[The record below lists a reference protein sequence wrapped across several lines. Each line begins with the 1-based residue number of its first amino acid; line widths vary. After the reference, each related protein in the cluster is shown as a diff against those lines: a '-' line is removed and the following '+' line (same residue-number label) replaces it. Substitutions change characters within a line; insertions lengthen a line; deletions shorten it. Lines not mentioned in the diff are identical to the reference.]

1 MKSRRQASSRGGTSR
16 GSSEGPIVDSRAILI
31 PMLAVDPARLAH
43 RQLELDR
50 VRTASM
56 PSMLPHKIQRMVASP
71 LSFLRGSASL
81 FYELVERH
89 PALRAGPPG
98 EGWLVGDAHLENFGA
113 YRAGIL
119 SPAESK
125 KTRDAERIVFG
136 PNDFDDAVVGPW
148 RLDVLRLAVSLLLGG
163 REIGADGPRVLS
175 ICDSLVR
182 AYVGSAF
189 YRRRTSASPEPVKA
203 LVDQVRA
210 RTRKQLL
217 DARTRV
223 VRGKRR
229 FVRGERY
236 LELSPKLRKK
246 AEVAFAKYV
255 GRLAA
260 RERPPEH
267 ALEVI
272 DAAFRVAG
280 TGSLGCLR
288 IAVLVRGKGGD
299 EGEWIFDMKEEG
311 IPSPA
316 MTLRPPR
323 LEPAERVV
331 TAIRACTAQPPF
343 MIGRTRLR
351 GSSMFVRRLAPQ
363 EDRINLA
370 KLSCDGLEPL
380 ASHLGAL
387 LGAAHRRAAK
397 DAPKKPWSDA
407 DCERLLARAIAL
419 AGTHEAIYLAYCHLV
434 RR

>member
-1 MKSRRQASSRGGTSR
+1 
-16 GSSEGPIVDSRAILI
+16 
-31 PMLAVDPARLAH
+31 MLSVDPVRLAR

-50 VRTASM
+50 VRTAGMASI
-56 PSMLPHKIQRMVASP
+56 LPHKIERMVASP
-71 LSFLRGSASL
+71 LAFLRGSAPL
-81 FYELVERH
+81 FYELLERH
-89 PALRAGPPG
+89 PALRAGPRG
-98 EGWLVGDAHLENFGA
+98 GGWLVGDAHLENFGA

-148 RLDVLRLAVSLLLGG
+148 RLDVLRLVVSLVLGG
-163 REIGADGPRVLS
+163 REIGADGPRALTV
-175 ICDSLVR
+175 CDSLIR
-182 AYVGSAF
+182 SYVGSAF
-189 YRRRTSASPEPVKA
+189 HRTRLPAAPAPVRA

-223 VRGKRR
+223 VRGTRR

-236 LELSPKLRKK
+236 LDISPKLRKK
-246 AEVAFAKYV
+246 ADDAFAKYV
-255 GRLAA
+255 RRLSA

-267 ALEVI
+267 ALDVI

-288 IAVLVRGKGGD
+288 IAVLVRGKGG
-299 EGEWIFDMKEEG
+299 EQGEWIFDMKEEG

-316 MTLRPPR
+316 KTVRPPR
-323 LEPAERVV
+323 LEPAERVI

-363 EDRINLA
+363 EDKINLA
-370 KLSCDGLEPL
+370 TLRSEDLEPL

-387 LGAAHRRAAK
+387 LGAAHRRGAK
-397 DAPKKPWSDA
+397 DGPEKPWSDE

-419 AGTHEAIYLAYCHLV
+419 AGAHEAIYLAYCDLV